1 VSKITDS
8 DAHAN
13 HMRSQELNVHNKCR
27 DCDSKRKHYFCDLPD
42 DELAELDTIKVT
54 KVYPK
59 GTMLFLQGQPSDG
72 VYMVCQGKVKISTCS
87 MEGKVI
93 ILDVAGPGEMLG
105 LASTLNQTEHET
117 SAEVLELCQVN
128 YIGSHDLMKFVRTN
142 PNACFSMARQLS
154 RSYQTAHHQICSIVL
169 SESVVDKLA
178 RLFLEWV
185 KKGSVPSTYESGPVH
200 MRNFYTHEQ
209 MAEMIGSSRET
220 VTRALR
226 HFRERELVTLK
237 GSELII
243 HDLSRLEASVGQ
255 TRSYRAGV

>member
-1 VSKITDS
+1 
-8 DAHAN
+8 
-13 HMRSQELNVHNKCR
+13 MRSLELDVRNKCIN
-27 DCDSKRKHYFCDLPD
+27 CESKQKHYFCDLPA
-42 DELAELDTIKVT
+42 DEVSQLDAIKTT
-54 KVYPK
+54 KVFPK
-59 GTMLFLQGQPSDG
+59 GTLLYFQGQPSDG
-72 VYMVCQGKVKISTCS
+72 VYMLCQGKVKISTCS
-87 MEGKVI
+87 SEGKVI
-93 ILDVAGPGEMLG
+93 ILDVAGPGELLG

-128 YIGSHDLMKFVRTN
+128 HIGTQDLLRFVRTN

-154 RSYQTAHHQICSIVL
+154 RSYHTAHQQICSLVL

-185 KKGSVPSTYESGPVH
+185 KKSPPPHVRDNAPLY

-226 HFRERELVTLK
+226 YFREQELVTVK

-243 HDLSRLEASVGQ
+243 HNLSRLEGSIGQ
-255 TRSYRAGV
+255 SRSFRAGV